1 MDSLMIGLLG
11 VVGLLV
17 LLALGVHIGIAL
29 LISGFVGLTM
39 LNGFQATMPTVVSG
53 FYHKISNPALITL
66 PLFVLM
72 GFLASGGGISKSIYE
87 TLNLWLGG
95 FEAGWGSPR

>member
-39 LNGFQATMPTVVSG
+39 LNGFQASMPTVVSG

-66 PLFVLM
+66 PLFEQHCNEIRLT
-72 GFLASGGGISKSIYE
+72 SCIQPYCP
-87 TLNLWLGG
+87 
-95 FEAGWGSPR
+95 PRH